1 MDDEKPNPFYKQYQL
16 TKEAKFVHVPP
27 STRRLLTSIVPR

>member
-16 TKEAKFVHVPP
+16 TKEAKLFMF
-27 STRRLLTSIVPR
+27 RLLLEGC